1 MASSTHFLPP
11 CLAQPFNL
19 ACTIANWILLLVF
32 GHSLLLLGHPSP
44 SSYASTFPSAP
55 VYASIGA
62 PIIGFITFTLL
73 ISWPGQLSNR
83 KLCIFYVTDVLT
95 GVLAS
100 VVGVAILR
108 PAHYGKTH
116 PVLEVRQAAAVGAVA
131 GALNICVGVRHWVV
145 FLEAQEQQQ
154 PQTTKVA
161 V

>member
-1 MASSTHFLPP
+1 MNSSNHFLPP
-11 CLAQPFNL
+11 SLTQPFNL
-19 ACTIANWILLLVF
+19 ACIIANWILLLILA
-32 GHSLLLLGHPSP
+32 HALLLLGHPSP
-44 SSYASTFPSAP
+44 SSYASRFPSAP

-73 ISWPGQLSNR
+73 ISWPGHLSNR
-83 KLCIFYVTDVLT
+83 RVCIFYLVDVLT
-95 GVLAS
+95 GVLAG

-145 FLEAQEQQQ
+145 FLEAQEHQQT
-154 PQTTKVA
+154 QTGKVA